1 MRSLWKLRLLV
12 VVGALTLTSCGA
24 KYHLKRAIAK
34 DPTIVQKDT
43 VKVDTLIV
51 TEIKTVRDTFVVK
64 GDTSMVFVN
73 KGVRTQIKVVRDTF
87 EIQTTCPPDTVRIEK
102 EILVPKVVYQE
113 KTPNFGIVK
122 LIIIILILIT
132 ILSLIAFFRKLIN
145 YTKWE

>member
-1 MRSLWKLRLLV
+1 MRSLWKLKLLV

-24 KYHLKRAIAK
+24 QYHLKRAIAK

-43 VKVDTLIV
+43 VKIDTLIV

-73 KGVRTQIKVVRDTF
+73 KGVKTQIKVVRDTF
-87 EIQTTCPPDTVRIEK
+87 MVQTTCPPDTIRLEK

-113 KTPNFGIVK
+113 KYSNFDLVK
-122 LIIIILILIT
+122 LILVIII
-132 ILSLIAFFRKLIN
+132 ILSLIAFLRKLIN
-145 YTKWE
+145 

>member
-1 MRSLWKLRLLV
+1 LLV
-12 VVGALTLTSCGA
+12 VVGALILTSCGA

-43 VKVDTLIV
+43 VKLDTVIV

-73 KGVRTQIKVVRDTF
+73 KGVKTQIKVVRDTF

-113 KTPNFGIVK
+113 KTPNFDIVK
-122 LIIIILILIT
+122 LILVLLIII
-132 ILSLIAFFRKLIN
+132 SLIAFLRKLIN